1 MNFIHQEL
9 WSQFK
14 TDFFQNSFAWDI
26 YFWHNVF
33 QWLCIEKLKAAFHFL
48 KEKKNKR
55 KWLLNTFRV
64 CCFGR
69 HEFPMRCIESWTEA
83 TKQWWRE
90 QETNWL
96 VVCYW
101 FSENVKN
108 IDSYI
113 VNGNNK
119 AIFKINFNFELLVV
133 KFSWTK

>member
-1 MNFIHQEL
+1 MAVYWKVE
-9 WSQFK
+9 SCV
-14 TDFFQNSFAWDI
+14 SF
-26 YFWHNVF
+26 
-33 QWLCIEKLKAAFHFL
+33 LER
-48 KEKKNKR
+48 KKNKR

-108 IDSYI
+108 TSHTTADYNFLEQS
-113 VNGNNK
+113 N
-119 AIFKINFNFELLVV
+119 FKI
-133 KFSWTK
+133 FSDFPQWKYLWKKIEGGKHTLFFCILYWISLWCFLEKQTVFLSD